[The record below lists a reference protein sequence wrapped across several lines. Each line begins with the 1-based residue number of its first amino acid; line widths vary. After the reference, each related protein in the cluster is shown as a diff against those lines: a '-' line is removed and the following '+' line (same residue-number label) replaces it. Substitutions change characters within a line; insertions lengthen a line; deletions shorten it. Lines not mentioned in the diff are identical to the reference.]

1 MTLIVLNPITS
12 LATEKDRVPSSY
24 GNHGKK
30 QNYGVRSLTQEV
42 KESRE
47 ISGEMKGG
55 IQERQGP

>member
-1 MTLIVLNPITS
+1 MTLIVFNPITS
-12 LATEKDRVPSSY
+12 LATEKDGVPTSY

-47 ISGEMKGG
+47 ISMGMKGM
-55 IQERQGP
+55 IQERQGA

>member
-1 MTLIVLNPITS
+1 MTLIVLNPFTS
-12 LATEKDRVPSSY
+12 LATEKGGVPSSY

-47 ISGEMKGG
+47 ISMGMKGM
-55 IQERQGP
+55 IQERQGA